1 MTKKDFKARARRILD
16 PVVFLLGS
24 LGVPPFLISIFGLA
38 FSLYGAVVV
47 SRGDLLLGAVF
58 LLLSG
63 ACDVL
68 DGDLARRRNVVSR
81 FGAFIDSTFDRVSE
95 FAYFG
100 GILLLTVTRAGGF
113 ADWQVVVIMTALA
126 GSVLT
131 SYARARAEGLGMDCT
146 VGIMERPERIAL
158 LLVGLILGYRF
169 LMAVM
174 VILAVTSM
182 ITFIQRVAHVHRTAS
197 RPPEDTAPTGDGHAA
212 SGDRTVG

>member
-16 PVVFLLGS
+16 PVVTLLGA
-24 LGVPPFLISIFGLA
+24 LGVPPFLVSIIGLG

-47 SRGDLLLGAVF
+47 ANGELFLGAVF

-68 DGDLARRRNVVSR
+68 DGDLARRRNEVSR

-95 FAYFG
+95 FAYFS
-100 GILLLTVTRAGGF
+100 GILLLTVNRVGGF
-113 ADWQVVVIMTALA
+113 TDWQVVVIMTALA

-131 SYARARAEGLGMDCT
+131 SYARARAEGLGMECT
-146 VGIMERPERIAL
+146 VGVMERPERIAL
-158 LLVGLILGYRF
+158 LLVGLLLGYRI

-174 VILAVTSM
+174 VVLAVTSVY
-182 ITFIQRVAHVHRTAS
+182 TFIQRVVHVHRTATRS
-197 RPPEDTAPTGDGHAA
+197 QDASAA
-212 SGDRTVG
+212 AGDRRESG

>member
-1 MTKKDFKARARRILD
+1 MTKQRFKTKARRILD
-16 PVVFLLGS
+16 PVVSLLDT
-24 LGVPPFLISIFGLA
+24 LGVPPFLVSLFGLA

-47 SRGDLLLGAVF
+47 AGGALALGALF

-68 DGDLARRRNVVSR
+68 DGDLARRRNQVTR
-81 FGAFIDSTFDRVSE
+81 FGAFIDSTFDRVTE

-100 GILLLTVTRAGGF
+100 GILLLTVNRSGGF
-113 ADWQVVVIMTALA
+113 QNWQVIVIMVALA

-131 SYARARAEGLGMDCT
+131 SYARARAEGLDVECT

-158 LLVGLILGYRF
+158 LLLGLLLGYRI

-174 VILAVTSM
+174 TILAVTSVY
-182 ITFIQRVAHVHRTAS
+182 TFIQRIVHVHRTARTGVMNDVTS
-197 RPPEDTAPTGDGHAA
+197 DDTASSP
-212 SGDRTVG
+212 SENSS